1 MKIKNR
7 HIVCRALCIAIAIL
21 MLFTVT
27 PMTVF
32 AEKTETK
39 TYKTGDII
47 EFGSYPQ
54 SEVTDGELKAKLA
67 ELAGSTDGWTSY
79 GYYSRNKGTEQPE
92 QGDFMK
98 YVDVE
103 CDGAKYRGVYCT
115 AYRPY
120 WTTGD
125 ATKDDSY
132 QKTYQKDNGYE
143 VNMQYWFKYDSMYW
157 QVLSYDKATG
167 NAVVLSKN
175 IIDSQQ
181 YYNSRNERTID
192 GKTVYPNNY
201 EHSDIRAWLNG
212 AFYNGAFTDAE
223 KNAIIAATLDNKA
236 YSTSSYSEYDSDST
250 IDKVWLLSYDEAHNA
265 DYGFDTMYFSE
276 TRMAQGSAYA
286 FCQGLRKNTFNSCSD
301 WFLRSAGFSGK
312 YACYVGS
319 IGYVGSVGY
328 VETDYGVDLT
338 NGGVRPALTINLL
351 SLSTEPTEEDI
362 IKSVI
367 NNVDTIKAVD
377 IENGVRAIAAVG
389 GIDIAVIRRAL
400 PAAKIVDKDGNEVSD
415 NAPLSTGMKLMLN
428 GQSVAIVV
436 LGDVDG
442 NGEINVADARLA
454 LRQAVSLENLNGV
467 YLFAGKAGGDSVG
480 VSEAR
485 KILRV
490 AVGLDDSKD
499 WLK

>member
-7 HIVCRALCIAIAIL
+7 HIVCRALCIVLSLL
-21 MLFTVT
+21 MLLTVT

-32 AEKTETK
+32 AEETESK

-54 SEVTDGELKAKLA
+54 SEVTDGELKAKLT

-79 GYYSRNKGTEQPE
+79 GYYSRNEETEQPE

-98 YVDVE
+98 YADVE
-103 CDGAKYRGVYCT
+103 YNGEKYRGVYFT
-115 AYRPY
+115 QYRPY
-120 WTTGD
+120 WTGNAVTEEN
-125 ATKDDSY
+125 SN
-132 QKTYQKDNGYE
+132 QKYNGYE
-143 VNMQYWFKYDSMYW
+143 VNTQYWFKYEPIYW

-167 NAVVLSKN
+167 NAVVLSKD

-181 YYNSRNERTID
+181 YYSYSGTRTID

-201 EHSDIRAWLNG
+201 EHSDIRVWLNG
-212 AFYNGAFTDAE
+212 TFYDGAFTDAD
-223 KNAIIAATLDNKA
+223 KNVIIGTTLDNSA
-236 YSTSSYSEYDSDST
+236 YDEEYSQYDSNST
-250 IDKVWLLSYDEAHNA
+250 TDKVWLLSYDEAHNSE
-265 DYGFDTMYFSE
+265 YGFNAEYWSYSY
-276 TRMAQGSAYA
+276 TRMALCTTYALSQGATGSNGY
-286 FCQGLRKNTFNSCSD
+286 SY
-301 WFLRSAGFSGK
+301 WWLRSAGRDDNC
-312 YACYVGS
+312 ACLVCFD
-319 IGYVGSVGY
+319 GSVSDLGGTY
-328 VETDYGVDLT
+328 NTDF
-338 NGGVRPALTINLL
+338 GVRPALTINLL
-351 SLSTEPTEEDI
+351 ALSTEPTIDDI

-377 IENGVRAIAAVG
+377 IENGVRAIAAAD
-389 GIDIAVIRRAL
+389 GIDIAVIHRAL

-415 NAPLSTGMKLMLN
+415 NTHLATGMKIILN
-428 GQSVAIVV
+428 GEYVEIVV

-467 YLFAGKAGGDSVG
+467 YLFAGKVGGDSVG

-499 WLK
+499 WLANIK

>member
-1 MKIKNR
+1 MKTKNR
-7 HIVCRALCIAIAIL
+7 HIACRAMCIAIALL

-32 AEKTETK
+32 AEETEAK
-39 TYKTGDII
+39 IYKTGDII

-54 SEVTDGELKAKLA
+54 SEVTDEVLKAKLT
-67 ELAGSTDGWTSY
+67 ELAGSTDEWTSY
-79 GYYSRNKGTEQPE
+79 GYYSRNEETAVPE

-103 CDGAKYRGVYCT
+103 CDGAKYRGVYFT
-115 AYRPY
+115 KYRPY
-120 WTTGD
+120 FTSCS
-125 ATKDDSY
+125 ATED
-132 QKTYQKDNGYE
+132 KTWQKDNGYE
-143 VNMQYWFKYDSMYW
+143 VNTQYWFKYDSIYW

-167 NAVVLSKN
+167 NAVVLSKD

-181 YYNSRNERTID
+181 YYNNYNERTID

-201 EHSDIRAWLNG
+201 EHSDIRVWLNG
-212 AFYNGAFTDAE
+212 TFYDGAFTDAE
-223 KNAIIAATLDNKA
+223 KNVIIGTTLDNSA
-236 YSTSSYSEYDSDST
+236 YDEDYSQYDSNST
-250 IDKVWLLSYDEAHNA
+250 TDKVWLLSYDEAHNA
-265 DYGFDTMYFSE
+265 DYGFDMEHWSVSE
-276 TRMAQGSAYA
+276 TRMAQGSKYTL
-286 FCQGLRKNTFNSCSD
+286 CQGLWRDTSKDYSI
-301 WFLRSAGFSGK
+301 WRLRSAGNYTY
-312 YACYVGS
+312 YACNV
-319 IGYVGSVGY
+319 IDNGYVSISNDTFVINH
-328 VETDYGVDLT
+328 TSL
-338 NGGVRPALTINLL
+338 GVRPALKINLM
-351 SLSTEPTEEDI
+351 SLSTEPTEKDI
-362 IKSVI
+362 IESVT
-367 NNVDTIKAVD
+367 NNIDGVKAVD
-377 IENGVRAIAAVG
+377 IENGVRAIAAAG

-415 NAPLSTGMKLMLN
+415 KTHLATGMKIMLN
-428 GQSVAIVV
+428 GESVAIVV

-467 YLFAGKAGGDSVG
+467 YLFAGKVGGDSVG

>member
-7 HIVCRALCIAIAIL
+7 HIVCRALCIALALL

-32 AEKTETK
+32 AEETETK

-54 SEVTDGELKAKLA
+54 SEVTDGELKAKLT
-67 ELAGSTDGWTSY
+67 ELAGSTGGWTSY
-79 GYYSRNKGTEQPE
+79 GYYSRNEETEQPE
-92 QGDFMK
+92 QGDFMR
-98 YVDVE
+98 YADVE
-103 CDGAKYRGVYCT
+103 YDGAKYRGVYFT
-115 AYRPY
+115 AYRPHFSSLA
-120 WTTGD
+120 
-125 ATKDDSY
+125 ATEDNSY
-132 QKTYQKDNGYE
+132 QNDNGYE
-143 VNMQYWFKYDSMYW
+143 VNTQYWFKYEPIYW

-181 YYNSRNERTID
+181 YNEGTID

-201 EHSDIRAWLNG
+201 EHSDIRTWLNG
-212 AFYNGAFTDAE
+212 TFYNDTFSEKEKDAIV
-223 KNAIIAATLDNKA
+223 ATTLDNSA
-236 YSTSSYSEYDSDST
+236 YDEEYMQYDSNST

-265 DYGFDTMYFSE
+265 DYGFDTEHWSVSE
-276 TRMAQGSAYA
+276 TRMAQGSKYA
-286 FCQGLRKNTFNSCSD
+286 LCQGLWRDTSKDYSI
-301 WFLRSAGFSGK
+301 WRLRSAGF
-312 YACYVGS
+312 YYYCACFVDSY
-319 IGYVGSVGY
+319 GYVDH
-328 VETDYGVDLT
+328 DYDFYST
-338 NGGVRPALTINLL
+338 SRGVRPALTINLL

-377 IENGVRAIAAVG
+377 IENGVRAIATAD
-389 GIDIAVIRRAL
+389 GIDIAVIRRVL

-415 NAPLSTGMKLMLN
+415 NSHLATGMKIMLN
-428 GQSVAIVV
+428 GEAVEIVV

-467 YLFAGKAGGDSVG
+467 YLFAGKVGGDSVG

-485 KILRV
+485 KILRA
-490 AVGLDDSKD
+490 AVGLDDSKE

>member
-7 HIVCRALCIAIAIL
+7 HIVCRAMCIVLSLL
-21 MLFTVT
+21 MLLTVT

-32 AEKTETK
+32 AEETETK
-39 TYKTGDII
+39 IYKTGDII

-54 SEVTDGELKAKLA
+54 SEVTDGELKAKLT

-79 GYYSRNKGTEQPE
+79 GYYSCNEETEQPE

-98 YVDVE
+98 YVDVK
-103 CDGAKYRGVYCT
+103 CDGEKYRGVYFT
-115 AYRPY
+115 QYRPLLTY
-120 WTTGD
+120 YA
-125 ATKDDSY
+125 ATEDNTW
-132 QKTYQKDNGYE
+132 QKYNGYE
-143 VNMQYWFKYDSMYW
+143 VNTQYWFKYEPMKW
-157 QVLSYDKATG
+157 QVLSYDKETD
-167 NAVVLSKN
+167 NAVVLSKD

-181 YYNSRNERTID
+181 YYNNHNDRTIG

-212 AFYNGAFTDAE
+212 TFYNDTFSE
-223 KNAIIAATLDNKA
+223 KEKDAIIATTLDNSA
-236 YSTSSYSEYDSDST
+236 YDEEYSQYDSNST
-250 IDKVWLLSYDEAHNA
+250 TDKVWLLSYDEVHNA
-265 DYGFDTMYFSE
+265 DYGFDTGG
-276 TRMAQGSAYA
+276 TRRAAGTEYA
-286 FCQGLRKNTFNSCSD
+286 FCQGLWKDNNNVYGDAMCWR
-301 WFLRSAGFSGK
+301 LRSAGGFDGSS
-312 YACYVGS
+312 ACLV
-319 IGYVGSVGY
+319 
-328 VETDYGVDLT
+328 DYGGHVYNYDPSIYVSSAHY
-338 NGGVRPALTINLL
+338 GVRPALTINLL
-351 SLSTEPTEEDI
+351 SLSTEPTIDDI

-377 IENGVRAIAAVG
+377 IENGVKAIAAAD
-389 GIDIAVIRRAL
+389 GIDIAVIRRVL

-415 NAPLSTGMKLMLN
+415 KTHLATGMKLMLT
-428 GQSVAIVV
+428 GEAVEIVV

-467 YLFAGKAGGDSVG
+467 YLFAGKVGGDSVG

-485 KILRV
+485 KILRA

-499 WLK
+499 WLANIK